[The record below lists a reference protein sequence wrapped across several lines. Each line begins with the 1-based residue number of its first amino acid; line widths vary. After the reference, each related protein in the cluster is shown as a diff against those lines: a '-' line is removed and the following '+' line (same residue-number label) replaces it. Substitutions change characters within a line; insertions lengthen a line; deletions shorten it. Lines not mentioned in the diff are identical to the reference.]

1 MTRQLLS
8 ALLVSIV
15 AVSWPAPAALAQL
28 SADQVLTDIGLSAA
42 DKQRVLS
49 GELVTADLPGV
60 SERDLS
66 VAVMAFLTKTPPEAL
81 SRQVMAGEMIT
92 ADAKVQMAGAIKDA
106 GSPADFAR
114 LTITPDEAR
123 ELAAAKP
130 GDALNLSAGEIATLA
145 GTPARDADAV
155 RQQLHWILFA
165 RYQTYRTSGLA
176 GIAPYDRG
184 GGRTSDLAADLR
196 RASEGAAGL
205 MKYLPRFHAVLL
217 GYPKTTVPQLTE
229 SFFWVKSIVDDK
241 ATYVLSH
248 LMAVADGEARA
259 VVRRQYYVSTRYNGE
274 QAIAGFLPAQGGT
287 VVVYAEHAFTDQVA
301 GFAGRLKRSI
311 GERMLARKL
320 KEIFEAAREK
330 ARP

>member
-1 MTRQLLS
+1 VRRQLLS

-15 AVSWPAPAALAQL
+15 AGGWPEPAAPAPL
-28 SADQVLTDIGLSAA
+28 SADEVLTHIGLSAT

-66 VAVMAFLTKTPPEAL
+66 VAVMAFLTKTSPESL

-92 ADAKVQMAGAIKDA
+92 ADAKVQVAGPIKGA
-106 GSPADFAR
+106 GSPADFAG

-123 ELAAAKP
+123 ELAAARP
-130 GDALNLSAGEIATLA
+130 GDALNLSAGESAALA
-145 GTPARDADAV
+145 GTPAGDAEAV
-155 RQQLHWILFA
+155 RQQLHRILLA
-165 RYQTYRTSGLA
+165 RYQAYRTSGLA

-184 GGRTSDLAADLR
+184 GGRTSDVAADLK
-196 RASEGAAGL
+196 
-205 MKYLPRFHAVLL
+205 KYLPGFHAVLL
-217 GYPKTTVPQLTE
+217 GYPTPTVPQLTE
-229 SFFWVKSIVDDK
+229 SFFWIKSIVDDR

-248 LMAVADGEARA
+248 LMAVPDGDARA

-274 QAIAGFLPAQGGT
+274 QAIAGFLPAQRGT

-301 GFAGRLKRSI
+301 GFGGRLKRGI

-330 ARP
+330 ATP